1 MTNVLAQFKDR
12 ILSRLKTLPF
22 FTDSTKRSPL
32 SKLVVLNG
40 FTDSTIQD
48 PPIKIDIVPHI
59 TIGDKSNRLN
69 KYNAVVHEYPT
80 ANGNVPVKLYIAI
93 FAPGAIV
100 PVDGVDVIAQSTAMN
115 VADFPQPDPALITQP
130 ETSFVVEVDTTAL
143 FGGSA
148 ATEITGLNVVPV
160 LEYLV

>member
-22 FTDSTKRSPL
+22 FT
-32 SKLVVLNG
+32 
-40 FTDSTIQD
+40 
-48 PPIKIDIVPHI
+48 
-59 TIGDKSNRLN
+59 
-69 KYNAVVHEYPT
+69 
-80 ANGNVPVKLYIAI
+80 
-93 FAPGAIV
+93 
-100 PVDGVDVIAQSTAMN
+100 
-115 VADFPQPDPALITQP
+115 DFPQPDPALITQP